1 MKTKKENKMKK
12 LSVIFVLII
21 SCATLFAN
29 VDATVD
35 NIRIEIEDYTGAVT
49 IYRKSV
55 NDRFVS
61 VFDSKT
67 FTKTPAFHVFYNG
80 AVLPVNFS
88 GGFKITSSFKDTRAT
103 LVAELRNKIELTVH
117 YDLFSASEEGLVDSV
132 KVTSQLV
139 NLSKGEQEVAVKAI
153 FDTWLGEST
162 VTHFTTARQSSI
174 NSETLFTNIAND
186 RWIQSANSTDVIR
199 FIVPEQQFSNID
211 SIIVANKNLLSQL
224 VWDYNIQ
231 RGREFHSLNSYNN
244 SALSITWKNFIIDS
258 APSLVHEFYI
268 LTGETSIQ
276 MATTWPPESHT
287 TSSHNL
293 QSVNSLSYLSEDDMN
308 KILEILD
315 TINELKDDNT
325 YLSEQEI
332 ISLNQEVDE
341 ILENARR

>member
-1 MKTKKENKMKK
+1 MKK
-12 LSVIFVLII
+12 LMLVCVLLI
-21 SCATLFAN
+21 SCSTVFAN

-35 NIRIEIEDYTGAVT
+35 NIRIEIEDYTGAVS
-49 IYRKSV
+49 IYRKSI

-61 VFDSKT
+61 IFDSKT
-67 FTKTPAFHVFYNG
+67 FTKTPAFHVLYNG

-103 LVAELRNKIELTVH
+103 LVAVLKNRLELTVH
-117 YDLFSASEEGLVDSV
+117 YDLFSANEDGLIDSIR
-132 KVTSQLV
+132 VTSQVV
-139 NLSKGEQEVAVKAI
+139 NLTKGEQEVGVKAL

-162 VTHFTTARQSSI
+162 ITHFTTELQTSI
-174 NSETLFTNIAND
+174 NSETLFTNIEND
-186 RWIQSANSTDVIR
+186 KWVQSANSTDVIR
-199 FIVPEQQFSNID
+199 FIVPEQQLINID
-211 SIIVANKNLLSQL
+211 SIIVANKNLLTQL

-244 SALSITWKNFIIDS
+244 SALSITWKNFILGS
-258 APSLVHEFYI
+258 VPSKVQEFYI

-276 MATTWPPESHT
+276 MAATWPPETQTDNSR
-287 TSSHNL
+287 NL
-293 QSVNSLSYLSEDDMN
+293 QSINSLSYLSESDMN

-332 ISLNQEVDE
+332 ISLNQEVDR